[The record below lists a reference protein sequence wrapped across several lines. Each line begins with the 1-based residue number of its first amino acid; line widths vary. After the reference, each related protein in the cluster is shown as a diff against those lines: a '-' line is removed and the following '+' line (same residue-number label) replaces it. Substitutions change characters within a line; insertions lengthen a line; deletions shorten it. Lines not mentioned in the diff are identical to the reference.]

1 MQRLW
6 KKRYGNRGGG
16 DKFYIDCSRYAENP
30 NSFEIQSLIRH
41 TSNTYVTILEA
52 VAKDKT
58 IQDKHRNNIVV
69 KIGPSDDITKKEYQI
84 GEYLKNLNGFIT
96 PFRISDAQR
105 RPPFPFITAHEV
117 GVFSE
122 AKHEKRCKYICLFH
136 CFDDTSNK
144 LKNTKTRK
152 NHSEENPV
160 LPKEIKICDA
170 VKKQENI
177 KDVLVMPYIK
187 EGSIE
192 KYNWT
197 TENIDILKNTM
208 IHIVLSMAMAFN
220 NMGFIHRDLHLGNVL
235 LTKTVVEELEY
246 ILDKEKNIIIREPTM
261 GYKIVIMDFEKAELN
276 INDIY
281 FFWDDLYRVLKDID
295 GKDNNN
301 NEKVYWKEE
310 HNILSFIKDK
320 RENREPLHNILE
332 LIDHIKNSSIVMKDK
347 NPPLTYNPNNNF
359 VFLK

>member
-52 VAKDKT
+52 VAIDNT

-84 GEYLKNLNGFIT
+84 GEYLKNVNGFI
-96 PFRISDAQR
+96 
-105 RPPFPFITAHEV
+105 
-117 GVFSE
+117 
-122 AKHEKRCKYICLFH
+122 KYICLFH

-261 GYKIVIMDFEKAELN
+261 GYKIVIIDFEKAELN
-276 INDIY
+276 INDVY
-281 FFWDDLYRVLKDID
+281 FFWDDLYRVLKDIY

-332 LIDHIKNSSIVMKDK
+332 LIDHIKNSSIVMKD
-347 NPPLTYNPNNNF
+347 PHTQRL
-359 VFLK
+359 

>member
-84 GEYLKNLNGFIT
+84 GEYLKNLNGFI
-96 PFRISDAQR
+96 
-105 RPPFPFITAHEV
+105 
-117 GVFSE
+117 
-122 AKHEKRCKYICLFH
+122 KYICLFH

-347 NPPLTYNPNNNF
+347 KPPLTYNPNNNF